1 MLVDSFA
8 GRATWALL
16 RLCTPLPSRLLSLAH
31 RLHLLSVLS
40 LLTTYEFS
48 LFRGAVVT
56 FESKLLRF
64 RFYRSRCLGGVLD
77 RFHYV
82 LHRRV
87 CRYRPRFHA
96 STVPVHNI
104 IAYSYMFSAWLK
116 LRRTRL
122 LFKSILITCAPCAI
136 TTLDQT
142 IHTKLVRRVEHR
154 RTQASSAR

>member
-77 RFHYV
+77 RFHCV
-82 LHRRV
+82 LHHRV
-87 CRYRPRFHA
+87 CRYRPRFHG
-96 STVPVHNI
+96 STVPVLNI
-104 IAYSYMFSAWLK
+104 IAYSYMIAAWLM
-116 LRRTRL
+116 LRRPRL
-122 LFKSILITCAPCAI
+122 LFKSMTITCVLCAI
-136 TTLDQT
+136 ITLDQT
-142 IHTKLVRRVEHR
+142 TRTKRVKRVELR
-154 RTQASSAR
+154 KTQASSAH